1 MRIVQINENRTDK
14 PVVVKKIKSSCSAH
28 LSGVSATSLVYF
40 CVICELRQCTNI
52 KSNSSGGGPHRP
64 WRNVDSERTSTP
76 RLRLG
81 VLASLLVNIA
91 LELHS
96 VVHRRLHSIV
106 DSVGIQVQLGCASL
120 YLPPPHQQCSEVVLG
135 VHQTPMQC

>member
-1 MRIVQINENRTDK
+1 M
-14 PVVVKKIKSSCSAH
+14 
-28 LSGVSATSLVYF
+28 G
-40 CVICELRQCTNI
+40 
-52 KSNSSGGGPHRP
+52 
-64 WRNVDSERTSTP
+64 STP

-96 VVHRRLHSIV
+96 VVHRRLLSIV
-106 DSVGIQVQLGCASL
+106 DSVGGQVQLGCASL

-135 VHQTPMQC
+135 VLHRLQCNVDSEEGQVHLGFASLNLDLALVDLRGVGGGLPRATSSSGSSGQVQVQLGFASLDLDLT